1 MNCSADP
8 DARWVN
14 KGSNSTLGYT
24 AFARADEAGFID
36 KVSATPTN
44 CAESQESGGMIEG
57 GSADASKANRERLR
71 GKHRDGILRKAAR
84 HRPLRASEKRVNKRI
99 SKRLFGLPRD
109 RDFGQA
115 KPHVQLAM
123 VAIGQNLLKAANKI
137 TFNPQTPAIA

>member
-1 MNCSADP
+1 
-8 DARWVN
+8 
-14 KGSNSTLGYT
+14 
-24 AFARADEAGFID
+24 
-36 KVSATPTN
+36 
-44 CAESQESGGMIEG
+44 MIEG
-57 GSADASKANRERLR
+57 DSARLVLADNAYASKANRERLR

-137 TFNPQTPAIA
+137 TFTPPPPCNRLNRNDKITMSAETTAGRARGANQISSSKSRPRAEVFVL